1 MRQIETADIREAQR
15 KRRQIIL
22 SAFMIVLLLGST
34 AGYAISLM
42 GSDSDTGTGGT
53 EPYFDGSSWIVPYGG
68 GGFRLA
74 SSPDEVRTVRIPEEI
89 TSARFQGATVYLA
102 SESDAIGQTLTSVIA
117 TFATRVQK
125 ACYGSC
131 EAQDL
136 PEKGCQD
143 TLIIWKPSEQRS
155 VYTNQSCVIIEGD
168 IVAVDAFLYRMLGH
182 L

>member
-15 KRRQIIL
+15 KRRQLIL
-22 SAFMIVLLLGST
+22 SVFMIVILLGST
-34 AGYAISLM
+34 AGYAISLI
-42 GSDSDTGTGGT
+42 GDNSSTGTVGN

-74 SSPDEVRTVRIPEEI
+74 SSPDEARTVSVSEDI
-89 TSARFQGATVYLA
+89 TSARFQGATVYLS
-102 SESDAIGQTLTSVIA
+102 SESDAISQTLTSVLSV
-117 TFATRVQK
+117 FATRVQK

-131 EAQDL
+131 EDQDL

-143 TLIIWKPSEQRS
+143 NVILWKPGEQRA

-168 IVAVDAFLYRMLGH
+168 IVAVDAFLYRMLGYR
-182 L
+182 

>member
-22 SAFMIVLLLGST
+22 SVFMIVILLGST
-34 AGYAISLM
+34 AGYAISLI
-42 GSDSDTGTGGT
+42 GTDSATNTLGN

-74 SSPDEVRTVRIPEEI
+74 SSPDEARTVSISEDI
-89 TSARFQGATVYLA
+89 TSARFQGVTVYLA
-102 SESDAIGQTLTSVIA
+102 SESDAISQTLTSVVGA
-117 TFATRVQK
+117 FATRVQK

-131 EAQDL
+131 GTQDL

-143 TLIIWKPSEQRS
+143 TLIIWKPGEQRA
-155 VYTNQSCVIIEGD
+155 VYTNQSCVVIEGD
-168 IVAVDAFLYRMLGH
+168 IVAVDAFLYRILGH
-182 L
+182 I